1 MVTGDRT
8 VTWLSLTG
16 EGARPLLERPE
27 LRGAVNRRFDDAPP
41 NTGAPNEPR
50 VVAIIREP
58 GQGSGEYSN
67 CVCSVIGIFIC

>member
-1 MVTGDRT
+1 MFISDMI

-58 GQGSGEYSN
+58 GQGSGGYSN
-67 CVCSVIGIFIC
+67 CTCSVVA